1 MAKHFLSLTFA
12 LALGATALGLSAS
25 AQATKPA
32 DIYPSNLE
40 ENMYFEKYDGAS
52 NTVKGLYFMV
62 LSDGNNSKDRTPE
75 FTVKLYLYQEGQDPI
90 FIKTFEEEGI
100 YHMGSKE
107 YKLNVPIPSDVPKGT
122 YRLGVYVNA
131 DKSFTENDA
140 NNATFFKGEI
150 VIGKSSSNDVK
161 QPGVGTWQKE
171 DGKKGS
177 ESEEEQD
184 SGDHESEEDK

>member
-1 MAKHFLSLTFA
+1 
-12 LALGATALGLSAS
+12 
-25 AQATKPA
+25 
-32 DIYPSNLE
+32 
-40 ENMYFEKYDGAS
+40 MYFEKYDGAS

-140 NNATFFKGEI
+140 NNATLFKGEI

-177 ESEEEQD
+177 ESDEKEDDDKED
-184 SGDHESEEDK
+184 SDSDDGDSDDE